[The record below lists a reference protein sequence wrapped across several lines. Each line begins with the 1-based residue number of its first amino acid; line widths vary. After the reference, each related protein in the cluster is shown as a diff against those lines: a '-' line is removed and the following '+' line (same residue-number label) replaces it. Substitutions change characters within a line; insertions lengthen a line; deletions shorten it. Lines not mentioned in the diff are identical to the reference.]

1 MFKRKILFIV
11 ILCVCATLDVYGG
24 FLSHW
29 SPINTI
35 INSEGS
41 IVKRNSLIEGA
52 ELTIGLDDN
61 GIMEVNLDIN
71 GDNSYNI
78 SIPIKYASVYTK
90 DIQADDDTETQ
101 AYIIKY
107 AGFQLTYANMNG
119 YQCFIIDR
127 GKNRVQFTGKKTK
140 FYDDCW
146 NVKKKKNGSE
156 FRDADDVDYYFHG
169 LLMDKRLGL
178 L

>member
-24 FLSHW
+24 FLSYW

-35 INSEGS
+35 LHSEGG
-41 IVKRNSLIEGA
+41 IVKGNSFIEGA
-52 ELTIGLDDN
+52 ELTIFIDN
-61 GIMEVNLDIN
+61 NGTMEVNYDIN
-71 GDNSYNI
+71 GDNSFNI
-78 SIPIKYASVYTK
+78 SIPLNYASVYSK
-90 DIQADDDTETQ
+90 DIEVDDDSETI

-107 AGFQLTYANMNG
+107 GGFQLTYANMNG
-119 YQCFIIDR
+119 YQSFIIDR
-127 GKNRVQFTGKKTK
+127 GQNRVQFSGKKTK

-156 FRDADDVDYYFHG
+156 FRDADDVDIYFHG
-169 LLMDKRLGL
+169 LLMDKRLGKF
-178 L
+178 